1 MFTNLA
7 VVLPAIVH
15 LRSGAAAESA
25 AAMAVQA
32 TDESPGARSPSASP
46 EASTTPTSAPPVDPA
61 SAPPPCVPV
70 PCIDEEHAEF
80 GNRTLKG
87 HTFLYPQ
94 LIPSAFVTS
103 FVGIRGGIR
112 NYTVDNLPTDV
123 PDHPSIKLELFG
135 LGIGIELGIKLTD
148 WLSVE
153 AVGGGRTLIGS
164 NVPALVYNGATYA
177 YEGRLGFL
185 FRLLRLESSGTQ
197 VGARIGAGYSSG
209 VVTSLAPLLR
219 ATNQPIAVEDVV
231 DGNIGQLIKTNIQTL
246 DVRGSLV
253 GAQAFGDMF
262 GLQLEVALSRYE
274 FRVEPYDFATNT
286 RLENNRGLFEFDVGA
301 AFSVDLAP
309 RIKFLP
315 LAAMV
320 EYQMVN
326 APATT
331 QLVASTGTDTFH
343 NLAAGIYWSGQRHLQ
358 LGLIGQIQLG
368 LAPLQ
373 TNVGESSRPTSDT
386 TSLVLRYV
394 W

>member
-1 MFTNLA
+1 M
-7 VVLPAIVH
+7 
-15 LRSGAAAESA
+15 
-25 AAMAVQA
+25 
-32 TDESPGARSPSASP
+32 
-46 EASTTPTSAPPVDPA
+46 
-61 SAPPPCVPV
+61 PV